1 MPDREHL
8 MAVWF
13 PTDPRIAT
21 DLLRHNYREP
31 FDAILDYYEDQ
42 QDSIARQ
49 HAPPYRHAAMIDCSS
64 LLAEVIPI
72 PPGRWPRCGS
82 NRAGRACTGAGD
94 HPVTH
99 HAKRNIRKPIVVAQA
114 DDADRPPSAPDTP
127 SSRHPPSS
135 LSTSSALRKKMD
147 QCCRKGNRIPEFSG
161 ALSTTHAPPAPAE
174 VVHGHCHHSA
184 TATRG
189 PVLAPP
195 PLTHRLDRP
204 AIPTPALP
212 PAPHQRL
219 SKPLRARAPP
229 APRPS
234 RRRRIR
240 LQPGRRTYRPSP
252 PGPAPSQFP
261 RSMARFN
268 AAWPAQ
274 RYSCAVQQRHRP
286 TPTYN
291 VRHWPATCGNN
302 HH

>member
-8 MAVWF
+8 MGVWF

-72 PPGRWPRCGS
+72 PPGRWPRCGN

-94 HPVTH
+94 HLVTH

-127 SSRHPPSS
+127 SSRHPPPLCRPAQHFEKDGSV
-135 LSTSSALRKKMD
+135 LSKRPPYSGVQRCPQHHARTTSSGGSRPWSL
-147 QCCRKGNRIPEFSG
+147 
-161 ALSTTHAPPAPAE
+161 PPQRNCYP
-174 VVHGHCHHSA
+174 
-184 TATRG
+184 G

-212 PAPHQRL
+212 PAPHQRV

-261 RSMARFN
+261 QSMARFN

-274 RYSCAVQQRHRP
+274 RYSCAVQQRRRP
-286 TPTYN
+286 TPAHNT
-291 VRHWPATCGNN
+291 RHRPATCGNN